1 MVATDPQFSY
11 FMFPFLRLM
20 NRKIHLIHWAFDLY
34 PEAILVNA
42 ARWMRLLATLTK
54 PFVPWAYRRI
64 DMMVDIGQCMRE
76 RLARYHHGAECATLP
91 PWALVEPGQVA
102 VADPAIRC
110 ELFGEAKLG
119 LLYSG
124 TVGHAHDLT
133 PFIKLARECRK
144 RGIDVAFCLAG
155 CGNQFQ
161 QQTAVLT
168 AEDTNIKLAGFTT
181 EDELEE
187 RLAAADIHLIS
198 LRNGWEGV
206 VVPSKFFGALAI
218 GRPVIFAGPESSS
231 IARWCHQYKV
241 GLTMDTQ
248 IVDILHSLADSPQ
261 EIATLQQHSYQ
272 IYKSKFS
279 KKSIFNGW
287 LQLLENIKDK

>member
-1 MVATDPQFSY
+1 VVATDPQFSY

-20 NRKIHLIHWAFDLY
+20 NRKIHLIHWAFDLF
-34 PEAILVNA
+34 PEAIMSYNS
-42 ARWMRLLATLTK
+42 RWMKVLAKLATPLVTK
-54 PFVPWAYRRI
+54 AYCSV
-64 DMMVDIGQCMRE
+64 DVMVDIGECMRK
-76 RLARYHHGAECATLP
+76 RLQKHCRNKFFVTLT
-91 PWALVEPGQVA
+91 PWALVEPEQVSP
-102 VADPAIRC
+102 VPIIKRR
-110 ELFGEAKLG
+110 ELFGDAKLA

-261 EIATLQQHSYQ
+261 EIATLRQHSYQ